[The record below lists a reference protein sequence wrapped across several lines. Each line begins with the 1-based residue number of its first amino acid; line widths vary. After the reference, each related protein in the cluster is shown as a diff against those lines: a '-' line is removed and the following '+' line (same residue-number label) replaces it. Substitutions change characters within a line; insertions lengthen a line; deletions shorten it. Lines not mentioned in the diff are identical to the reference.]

1 MEREDYPGKARAI
14 AEKLNKTFNEWK
26 EKYEVIGDVRGMG
39 CMMGVEFVQDKK
51 SKAPAA
57 DLVAKIIDAAVQK
70 GLIMEAA
77 GTYNN
82 VIRFLCPLC
91 ATDAQIDA
99 GLEIYE
105 AAIKEC
111 L

>member
-57 DLVAKIIDAAVQK
+57 DLSLIHILLILKPISSRGRFWKITVRILEWCNAYWALS
-70 GLIMEAA
+70 LIH
-77 GTYNN
+77 
-82 VIRFLCPLC
+82 I
-91 ATDAQIDA
+91 
-99 GLEIYE
+99 
-105 AAIKEC
+105 
-111 L
+111 